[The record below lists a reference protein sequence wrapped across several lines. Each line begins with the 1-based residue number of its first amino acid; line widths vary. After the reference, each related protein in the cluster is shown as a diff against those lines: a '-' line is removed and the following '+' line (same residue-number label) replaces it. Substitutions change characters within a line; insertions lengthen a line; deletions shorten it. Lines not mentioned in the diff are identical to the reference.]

1 MGDFVCQPIGVVH
14 SCFKEKFGI
23 PRQPGLAPA
32 ATGRIEIYPPFGDPQ
47 AFEGLEHCSHIWV
60 QFIFHA
66 NKPLPWRPRV
76 RPPRLGGNQ
85 SLGVFATRSPNRPNA
100 IGLSVV
106 ALDGITHAQGRTF
119 LEVSGIDLLHGS
131 PVLDIKPYVP
141 YVDAVAGAHNAIAP
155 QAPALLPVGF
165 SASAQ
170 DFCRRYQ
177 KESGVAIHVIIEQV
191 LQQDPRPS
199 YQAPGARIYV
209 MALLDVQ
216 VHWQC
221 LKDGEQMLIS
231 VQEIEQDKQKSE
243 K

>member
-1 MGDFVCQPIGVVH
+1 MSGFVCHPVGVVH

-32 ATGRIEIYPPFGDPQ
+32 AAGRIEIYPPYGDPQ
-47 AFEGLEHCSHIWV
+47 AFVGLEHCSHIWV
-60 QFIFHA
+60 QFIFHG
-66 NKPLPWRPRV
+66 NRPSPWRPRV

-100 IGLSVV
+100 LGLSVV
-106 ALDGITHAQGRTF
+106 ALDGITHEQGRIF
-119 LEVSGIDLLHGS
+119 LEVSGIDLLHGT

-141 YVDAVAGAHNAIAP
+141 YVDAVMGAHNGIAP
-155 QAPALLPVGF
+155 DAPALLPVVF
-165 SASAQ
+165 SASAETFCGRYEE
-170 DFCRRYQ
+170 DF
-177 KESGVAIHVIIEQV
+177 GVSLRTLVNQV

-209 MALLDVQ
+209 MALLNVQ

-221 LKDGEQMLIS
+221 CKHGEDLLIN
-231 VQEIEQDKQKSE
+231 VQHISLDAAEGKN
-243 K
+243 

>member
-1 MGDFVCQPIGVVH
+1 MSGFVCHPIGVVH
-14 SCFKEKFGI
+14 SCFTEKFGI

-32 ATGRIEIYPPFGDPQ
+32 AVGRIEIYSPYSDPQ
-47 AFEGLEHCSHIWV
+47 AFEGLEQSSHIWV
-60 QFIFHA
+60 QFIFHG
-66 NKPLPWRPRV
+66 NQPLPWRPRV

-106 ALDGITHAQGRTF
+106 ALDRITYEQGKTY

-141 YVDAVAGAHNAIAP
+141 YVDAVAGAHNGIAP
-155 QAPALLPVGF
+155 QAPALLPVNF
-165 SASAQ
+165 SDSAQ
-170 DFCRRYQ
+170 EFCRQYQ
-177 KESGVAIHVIIEQV
+177 EAFGVSIHALITQV

-199 YQAPGARIYV
+199 YQSPGARIYV
-209 MALLDVQ
+209 MSLLNAQ

-221 LKDGEQMLIS
+221 FKQDEELLIN
-231 VQEIEQDKQKSE
+231 VQYIELDKQQNE
-243 K
+243 N